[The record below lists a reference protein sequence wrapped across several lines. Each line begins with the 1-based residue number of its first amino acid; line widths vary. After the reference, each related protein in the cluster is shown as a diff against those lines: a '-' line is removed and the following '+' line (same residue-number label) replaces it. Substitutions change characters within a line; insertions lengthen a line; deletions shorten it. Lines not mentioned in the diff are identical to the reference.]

1 MGRAGREADGC
12 PPYYYF
18 LTLTL
23 LAPLYIIFIS
33 METLKK
39 SVYIETTIPSVI
51 TARQSRDIGT
61 LYRQT
66 VTKDFWDNERH
77 KYDLY
82 VSEYVIEECEK
93 GDTDAAKRRLD
104 LIKDI
109 PSLPKS
115 KDIDNLAEEYFK
127 HLTIPDR
134 AKTDCFHL
142 AVCVM
147 EKIDFLLSWN
157 LTHLGNDI
165 FLKVYDFNQ
174 ERGLKTPRLLD
185 PDTFMSVMKLS

>member
-1 MGRAGREADGC
+1 
-12 PPYYYF
+12 
-18 LTLTL
+18 
-23 LAPLYIIFIS
+23 